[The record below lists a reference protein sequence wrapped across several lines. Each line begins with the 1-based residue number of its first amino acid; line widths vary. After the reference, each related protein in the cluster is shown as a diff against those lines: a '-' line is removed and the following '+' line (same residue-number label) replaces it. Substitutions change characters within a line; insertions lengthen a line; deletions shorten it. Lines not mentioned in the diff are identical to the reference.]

1 MGVASKFLA
10 VGAAVPW
17 AKAGLGAIAT
27 QAMANLAYPND
38 AFALLE
44 SGTSAQDVVNEL
56 TGADAERAHRQVGVV
71 DSDGRAATFTGPQ
84 CFAWAGGV
92 TGDGFCCQGNILA
105 GPDVV
110 DAMRASFETAAGDLA
125 TRLLAAL
132 TAGDEAGGDRRGR
145 QSAAMLVVRE
155 GGGYGGGNDR
165 VLDLRVDDHSDPTTE
180 LARILELHRL
190 YFPRPEDLDFVSVDG
205 DLAAEL
211 RERLSGA
218 GYEAG
223 VGPGYDDDLR
233 SALFAYSGTENL
245 EERWT
250 DEPKIETA
258 VLEHIRS
265 HT

>member
-1 MGVASKFLA
+1 MSSPTTTRPVGTRSPRAKGCTGPRTPDATVTFSIVAHDPESVAGPELGVAVASKFLA

-56 TGADAERAHRQVGVV
+56 TAADAERAHRQVGVV

-110 DAMRASFETAAGDLA
+110 DAMKASFETAAGDLA

-165 VLDLRVDDHSDPTTE
+165 VLDLRVDDHSDP
-180 LARILELHRL
+180 
-190 YFPRPEDLDFVSVDG
+190 
-205 DLAAEL
+205 
-211 RERLSGA
+211 
-218 GYEAG
+218 
-223 VGPGYDDDLR
+223 
-233 SALFAYSGTENL
+233 
-245 EERWT
+245 
-250 DEPKIETA
+250 
-258 VLEHIRS
+258 
-265 HT
+265 